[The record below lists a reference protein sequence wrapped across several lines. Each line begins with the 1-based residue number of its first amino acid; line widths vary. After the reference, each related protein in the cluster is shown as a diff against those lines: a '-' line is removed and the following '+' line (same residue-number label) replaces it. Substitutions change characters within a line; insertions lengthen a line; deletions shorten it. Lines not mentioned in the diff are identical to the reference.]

1 MNNFGVLASVL
12 ISVCA
17 VTFFFWFCVFLVAV
31 DFSQNKKLKNVQTY
45 MTFSKKDLV
54 RYVENLEKANK
65 NLRELNKAYITEPEI
80 IAEGLNETYKII
92 KTIRLSEKKLH
103 ECYRKLFES
112 YQIGAR

>member
-17 VTFFFWFCVFLVAV
+17 VTFFFWFCVFMVAV
-31 DFSQNKKLKNVQTY
+31 DFSQNKKLKNARTY

-65 NLRELNKAYITEPEI
+65 NLRELNKAYT
-80 IAEGLNETYKII
+80 
-92 KTIRLSEKKLH
+92 KLT
-103 ECYRKLFES
+103 KLLK
-112 YQIGAR
+112 Q